1 MKVLTLFRH
10 KRTLYIAGS
19 VLLLA
24 IAFTIGYRYWMAP
37 TRILIVNPLPAQA
50 ADIVLNND
58 SRNIEVTCIQ
68 TEKLESFKGYDA
80 VVLYG
85 RSLNLNDRQMKEAER
100 AASAGIPLF
109 TISLRNFNTIIN
121 RNITPEQEDMLMQYF
136 GDACRQNYRNGLRYL
151 PTHCPH
157 RHAGTLKLLMPLF
170 AYPTIYFI
178 IKNMENTSRLRK
190 PLNNTCVK
198 KGIFMKTGLKSLFI
212 SESVFQ
218 WEG

>member
-68 TEKLESFKGYDA
+68 TENLESFKGYDA

-121 RNITPEQEDMLMQYF
+121 RNITPKQEAMLMQYF

-151 PTHCPH
+151 RHIATPT
-157 RHAGTLKLLMPLF
+157 RLLF
-170 AYPTIYFI
+170 A
-178 IKNMENTSRLRK
+178 NH
-190 PLNNTCVK
+190 
-198 KGIFMKTGLKSLFI
+198 
-212 SESVFQ
+212 
-218 WEG
+218 

>member
-1 MKVLTLFRH
+1 
-10 KRTLYIAGS
+10 
-19 VLLLA
+19 
-24 IAFTIGYRYWMAP
+24 MAP

-68 TEKLESFKGYDA
+68 TENLESFKGYDA

-121 RNITPEQEDMLMQYF
+121 RNITPEQEAMLMQYF
-136 GDACRQNYRNGLRYL
+136 GMPADRITGTDYVISDTL
-151 PTHCPH
+151 PH

-198 KGIFMKTGLKSLFI
+198 RYFP
-212 SESVFQ
+212 
-218 WEG
+218 

>member
-1 MKVLTLFRH
+1 
-10 KRTLYIAGS
+10 
-19 VLLLA
+19 
-24 IAFTIGYRYWMAP
+24 MAP

-68 TEKLESFKGYDA
+68 TENLESFKGYDA

-121 RNITPEQEDMLMQYF
+121 RNITPEQEAMLMQYF

-151 PTHCPH
+151 RHIATPT
-157 RHAGTLKLLMPLF
+157 RWNIETFDAPLRLPNNLF
-170 AYPTIYFI
+170 YHQEYGKYFETQ
-178 IKNMENTSRLRK
+178 KALEQYLRQ
-190 PLNNTCVK
+190 
-198 KGIFMKTGLKSLFI
+198 KGISMKTDLKSL
-212 SESVFQ
+212 SSPESVFQ
-218 WEG
+218 WKVTEHM

>member
-68 TEKLESFKGYDA
+68 TENLESFKGYDA

-121 RNITPEQEDMLMQYF
+121 RNISGMPADRITGTDYVISNTL
-136 GDACRQNYRNGLRYL
+136 
-151 PTHCPH
+151 PH

-198 KGIFMKTGLKSLFI
+198 KVFSMKTDLKSL
-212 SESVFQ
+212 SSPESVFQ
-218 WEG
+218 WKVTEHM

>member
-68 TEKLESFKGYDA
+68 TENLESFKGYDA

-121 RNITPEQEDMLMQYF
+121 RNITPEQEAMLMQYF
-136 GDACRQNYRNGLRYL
+136 GDACRQNYRNSDTL
-151 PTHCPH
+151 PH

-198 KGIFMKTGLKSLFI
+198 KVFSMKTDLKSL
-212 SESVFQ
+212 SSPESVFQ
-218 WEG
+218 WKVTEHM

>member
-24 IAFTIGYRYWMAP
+24 IAFTTGYRYWMAP

-121 RNITPEQEDMLMQYF
+121 RNITPEQEAMLMQYF

-151 PTHCPH
+151 RHIATPT
-157 RHAGTLKLLMPLF
+157 RWNIETFDAPL
-170 AYPTIYFI
+170 
-178 IKNMENTSRLRK
+178 RL
-190 PLNNTCVK
+190 PNN
-198 KGIFMKTGLKSLFI
+198 LF
-212 SESVFQ
+212 
-218 WEG
+218 

>member
-37 TRILIVNPLPAQA
+37 TRIPIVNPLPAQA

-68 TEKLESFKGYDA
+68 TENLESFKGYDA

-85 RSLNLNDRQMKEAER
+85 RSLNLERSTNEGGGTCRIDRY
-100 AASAGIPLF
+100 STFHDF
-109 TISLRNFNTIIN
+109 T
-121 RNITPEQEDMLMQYF
+121 
-136 GDACRQNYRNGLRYL
+136 A
-151 PTHCPH
+151 
-157 RHAGTLKLLMPLF
+157 
-170 AYPTIYFI
+170 
-178 IKNMENTSRLRK
+178 
-190 PLNNTCVK
+190 
-198 KGIFMKTGLKSLFI
+198 
-212 SESVFQ
+212 
-218 WEG
+218 

>member
-136 GDACRQNYRNGLRYL
+136 GGCLPTELPERITLS
-151 PTHCPH
+151 PTHCH
-157 RHAGTLKLLMPLF
+157 TDTL
-170 AYPTIYFI
+170 
-178 IKNMENTSRLRK
+178 EH
-190 PLNNTCVK
+190 
-198 KGIFMKTGLKSLFI
+198 
-212 SESVFQ
+212 
-218 WEG
+218 

>member
-68 TEKLESFKGYDA
+68 TENLESFKGYDA

-121 RNITPEQEDMLMQYF
+121 RNITPEQEAMLMQYF
-136 GDACRQNYRNGLRYL
+136 GDACRQNYRNGLRY
-151 PTHCPH
+151 H

-198 KGIFMKTGLKSLFI
+198 KVFSMKTDLKSL
-212 SESVFQ
+212 SSPESVFQ
-218 WEG
+218 WKVTEHM